1 MAVPRESRQ
10 ESMNHPSAGRTGLL
24 RVTVLLL
31 SFVIALIAFEIT
43 LRFTH
48 DTPWYEGL
56 VEEQARNRVQRFLV
70 GGTKFKVRRPLV
82 ETVPTASA
90 AYRIL
95 FLGDSFTYGSGIPDE
110 DLLFPTRVTRA
121 LQKRQGENSSEK
133 TFAFYN
139 GGIPGSLTRRWVTL
153 YREGVDLLNPN
164 LVVVVFFLRDGT
176 PQLGSISGLA
186 GIRDALKRY
195 REESFLFDHSHLYR
209 LLVEQ
214 QKQREFG
221 RAYFGSMKAAYMGS
235 PAETREWQR
244 AQKNLLA
251 IRDDTQKRGARFV
264 LVIFPVLF
272 ELGDDYPLQA
282 VVDEIERF
290 GVSNHI
296 PTLSLLPAFRGE
308 DASALWVSPLDQHP
322 NARGHAIAAEAIT
335 EFLAERLPEP
345 EDAGTESSTATSP

>member
-1 MAVPRESRQ
+1 
-10 ESMNHPSAGRTGLL
+10 MNHPSAGRTALL
-24 RVTVLLL
+24 RLTVLLL
-31 SFVIALIAFEIT
+31 SFAIALIAFEIT
-43 LRFTH
+43 LRFTD
-48 DTPWYEGL
+48 DTPWYEKL
-56 VEEQARNRVQRFLV
+56 AQEQLESEIRRLPV
-70 GGTKFKVRRPLV
+70 GDKKFKVRRPLV

-90 AYRIL
+90 TYRIL

-110 DLLFPTRVTRA
+110 DSLFPTRVTRA
-121 LQKRQGENSSEK
+121 LQKRQGKNPSEK

-153 YREGVDLLNPN
+153 YRESVNLLDPE

-186 GIRDALKRY
+186 GIRDALQRY

-221 RAYFGSMKAAYMGS
+221 RAYFGSMQAAYLGS
-235 PAETREWQR
+235 PTETREWQR
-244 AQKNLLA
+244 AQENLLS
-251 IRDDTQKRGARFV
+251 IRDETRERGAEFV

-290 GVSNHI
+290 GASNQI

-308 DASALWVSPLDQHP
+308 DASALWISPLDQHP
-322 NARGHAIAAEAIT
+322 NERGHAIAAQAIT
-335 EFLAERLPEP
+335 EFLVERLPETVNG
-345 EDAGTESSTATSP
+345 ATEPPTGTATSP